1 MTTTTDHY
9 FTMLPR
15 DVLRQIRRL
24 QLFARKA
31 VEDLLGGEY
40 RSVFKGMGIAFEE
53 VREYQAGDDVR
64 AIDWNVT
71 ARMGHPFIKR
81 FIEERELTVLLMVDT
96 SGSNRFGTHY
106 RQKREVAAELA
117 ALIAFSAI
125 ANNDKVGLMA
135 FTDRVERYVPPHKGT
150 RHVLRLIRDILYF
163 QPERTGT
170 SILEALDF
178 LNRVQHRRAVVFLL
192 SDFLDHGY
200 ERLLKRTGRRH
211 DLILARIADPREE
224 EVPAA
229 GLVELEDA
237 ETGRH
242 LLLDTSNAQARAAF
256 AAAGRQR
263 RESLRELTGA
273 ARIDLIE
280 VSTEGDHLDALV
292 RFFEMRA
299 LRGRR
304 R

>member
-1 MTTTTDHY
+1 
-9 FTMLPR
+9 MLPR

-135 FTDRVERYVPPHKGT
+135 FTDRVERYVPPRKGT

-192 SDFLDHGY
+192 SDFPDHGY

-211 DLILARIADPREE
+211 DLILARITDAREE
-224 EVPAA
+224 DPVVRSGKLECGDGRQSAADNFRAPMPSLGPRAEPGAMTAA
-229 GLVELEDA
+229 GGLTYRGVHRRPRRAGAFEC
-237 ETGRH
+237 GR
-242 LLLDTSNAQARAAF
+242 F
-256 AAAGRQR
+256 G
-263 RESLRELTGA
+263 EKK
-273 ARIDLIE
+273 
-280 VSTEGDHLDALV
+280 
-292 RFFEMRA
+292 M
-299 LRGRR
+299 
-304 R
+304 